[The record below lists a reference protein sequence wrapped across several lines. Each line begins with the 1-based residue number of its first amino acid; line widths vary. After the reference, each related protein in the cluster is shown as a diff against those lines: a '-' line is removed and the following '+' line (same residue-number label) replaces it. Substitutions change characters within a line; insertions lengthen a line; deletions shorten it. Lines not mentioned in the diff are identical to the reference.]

1 MVYTGEGGEFCEQ
14 LLEEALW
21 QVLDGGG
28 DCGLVRQDYLA
39 GDCVVW
45 VNGEESPVDVCAVA
59 DVRVVAF
66 RCGVLEDSLQKLL
79 PRRTWRESGMS

>member
-1 MVYTGEGGEFCEQ
+1 VVCTSEGGEFCEQ

-28 DCGLVRQDYLA
+28 DCGGQDYLA

-45 VNGEESPVDVCAVA
+45 INGEESPVDVRAVA

-66 RCGVLEDSLQKLL
+66 RCGVLEDGLQKLL
-79 PRRTWRESGMS
+79 PRRAWRDFRMS